1 MNYIGTYNID
11 INNLELHNNKLSK
24 DITKLKQDLELL
36 NKNNPNINKCINI
49 INENLL
55 PVLDKYNTTM
65 NDLVVKTKSNSN
77 NMVGDN
83 NE

>member
-11 INNLELHNNKLSK
+11 ISTLELQTSKLNS

-36 NKNNPNINKCINI
+36 NNKTCLDVINNS
-49 INENLL
+49 LL
-55 PVLDKYNTTM
+55 PVLDKYSSTM
-65 NDLVVKTKSNSN
+65 NDLIIKTKN
-77 NMVGDN
+77 NTNKTVGDT

>member
-11 INNLELHNNKLSK
+11 ISNLELHTNKLDA

-36 NKNNPNINKCINI
+36 NNKTCLDAINND
-49 INENLL
+49 LL
-55 PVLDKYNTTM
+55 PVLDKYSSTM
-65 NDLVVKTKSNSN
+65 NDLLIKTKSNISKT
-77 NMVGDN
+77 VGDN

>member
-1 MNYIGTYNID
+1 MNYIGTYDID
-11 INNLELHNNKLSK
+11 INNLDLHTNKLNK

-36 NKNNPNINKCINI
+36 DKNNPNINKCLNI

-55 PVLDKYNTTM
+55 PVLDKYSSTM
-65 NDLVVKTKSNSN
+65 NDLVIKTKNDSS

>member
-11 INNLELHNNKLSK
+11 INNLDLYNNKLNK

-36 NKNNPNINKCINI
+36 NKNNPNINNCINI
-49 INENLL
+49 INEYLL

-65 NDLVVKTKSNSN
+65 NDLIVKTKDNSS